1 MLKLMKL
8 EWKKTKFGWYRNG
21 AIIANVI
28 MAALLCLIGYV
39 ESNEGQSAFN
49 GFQEA
54 FVVIGAI
61 VRATFIVFAAVL
73 IARLVIEEYKN
84 KTITILFSY
93 PISRKKIIASKL
105 CIVGGLTFIAIIV
118 SNAFVALVF
127 FSVNAYLQFI
137 PGSLPL
143 EMVVQQVVSMFAFA
157 FAASGTSLI
166 PLFFGMRKLS
176 VPETILSSILITA
189 IVSAHNPVFSLAS
202 IIYIPLSL
210 AVVGL
215 VLAAATVRKV
225 EQVDII

>member
-1 MLKLMKL
+1 MLKLVKL
-8 EWKKTKFGWYRNG
+8 ELKKSKLGWYVNG

-39 ESNEGQSAFN
+39 ESNEGHAAFN
-49 GFQEA
+49 GFPEA

-73 IARLVIEEYKN
+73 IAKLVIEEYKN
-84 KTITILFSY
+84 KTITIMFSY

-105 CIVGGLTFIAIIV
+105 WIVGGLTFITIV
-118 SNAFVALVF
+118 ISNVFVAIVF

-137 PGSLPL
+137 PGSLTL

-157 FAASGTSLI
+157 FAAAGTSLI
-166 PLFFGMRKLS
+166 PLYFGMRKLS

-189 IVSAHNPVFSLAS
+189 TVSAHNPVFSLAS

-215 VLAAATVRKV
+215 VLAAVTIRRV
-225 EQVDII
+225 EQVDVS